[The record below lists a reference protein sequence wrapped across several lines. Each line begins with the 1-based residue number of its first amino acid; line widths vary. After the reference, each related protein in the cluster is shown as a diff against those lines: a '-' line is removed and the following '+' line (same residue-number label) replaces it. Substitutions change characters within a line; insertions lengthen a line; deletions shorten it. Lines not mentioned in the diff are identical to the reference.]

1 LKPIR
6 VHSLRNVDARSGAP
20 KIPRHDKTLAH
31 FGREYPKSTGD
42 VLINNCSSLLH
53 LRCNRVTGFP
63 SMKTGSPR
71 LSLAE
76 LQRRAAPA
84 RTSADIDEGATP
96 TLRDLTESLV
106 FSPGDG
112 RIWLNDQRMVL
123 WRSSTYGGLR
133 SELIATMGQEQARS
147 LLTRVGYAAGARD
160 AELVLKMWP
169 DSDPANVFHAGP
181 RMHKLEGIVRPETIT
196 FEFDISRGDFFAD
209 FWWHDSSEDDE
220 HIAAF
225 GIGTEPACWMQVGYA
240 SGYDSAFMGKMII
253 YREVECRSSGAD
265 ICRITGRPAEHW
277 NDPEQDLRYF
287 APDASAAQVRRA
299 LVPVVSDISRRRHGP
314 APGSSSTVAG
324 TATDLIGISSSF
336 SAARH
341 LIERVAPTQATVL
354 FTGASGV
361 GKELFAQ
368 TLHAVSPRAAGP
380 FVAINCAAIPDTLIE
395 SELFGVERGAYTGA
409 SASRPGRFE
418 RARGGTLFLDEI
430 ASLSFVAQGK
440 LLRALQE
447 RCIDRVGG
455 TKVIQVDVRV
465 VAATNVDLRD
475 EVAAGRFRE
484 DLFFRLN
491 VFPITLPPLK
501 ERRDDI
507 PLLMEAFLKRYCE
520 LHDRDVPGFTPR
532 AVQALLQY
540 HFPGNIRELQ
550 NLIERGV
557 IMVGP
562 DEPIDVHHLFRSG
575 ELKVANVMSLGAA
588 GRLIV
593 APQST
598 EEVMPSAPKPGI
610 PKGPEAAPKASG
622 KEVAEY
628 RRALVSARYNVAEAA
643 RRLGLTRAQLAYRLK
658 RYGLI

>member
-1 LKPIR
+1 MPTLK
-6 VHSLRNVDARSGAP
+6 
-20 KIPRHDKTLAH
+20 KTNT
-31 FGREYPKSTGD
+31 S
-42 VLINNCSSLLH
+42 
-53 LRCNRVTGFP
+53 
-63 SMKTGSPR
+63 R

-76 LQRRAAPA
+76 LQRRAGMT
-84 RTSADIDEGATP
+84 RTSADIDEGAAP
-96 TLRDLTESLV
+96 TLRDLTETLV

-123 WRSSTYGGLR
+123 WRSSTYGALR
-133 SELIATMGQEQARS
+133 SELIASMGQEQARS

-160 AELVLKMWP
+160 AELVRRMWP
-169 DSDPANVFHAGP
+169 DSDPANAFHAGP
-181 RMHKLEGIVRPETIT
+181 RMHKLEGIVRPETIS
-196 FEFDISRGDFFAD
+196 FEFDIARGDFFAD
-209 FWWHDSSEDDE
+209 YWWHESSEDDE

-240 SGYDSAFMGKMII
+240 SGYASAFMGKMII
-253 YREVECRSSGAD
+253 YREVTCRASGAD
-265 ICRITGRPAEHW
+265 MCRITGRPAEQW
-277 NDPEQDLRYF
+277 DQPELDQHYF
-287 APDASAAQVRRA
+287 APDASAARVRRA
-299 LVPVVSDISRRRHGP
+299 FVPVVSDISRRRHGHAAP
-314 APGSSSTVAG
+314 AGAG
-324 TATDLIGISSSF
+324 ASPPTPELIGISSSF

-368 TLHAVSPRAAGP
+368 TLHAISPRAAAS

-395 SELFGVERGAYTGA
+395 SELFGVERGAFTGA
-409 SASRPGRFE
+409 TSSRPGRFE

-447 RCIDRVGG
+447 RCIERVGG
-455 TKVIQVDVRV
+455 TKLINVDVRV

-507 PLLMEAFLKRYCE
+507 PLLMETFLKRYCE
-520 LHDRDVPGFTPR
+520 LHRRDVPGFTPR

-540 HFPGNIRELQ
+540 EFPGNIRELQ
-550 NLIERGV
+550 NLVERGV
-557 IMVGP
+557 IMVAP
-562 DEPIDVHHLFRSG
+562 DEPIDVHHLFRGG
-575 ELKVANVMSLGAA
+575 ELRNAQLLSVSEG
-588 GRLIV
+588 GRLIESAV
-593 APQST
+593 SADDPPART
-598 EEVMPSAPKPGI
+598 PNPSKAQPPTSRS
-610 PKGPEAAPKASG
+610 ASG
-622 KEVAEY
+622 KEAAEY

-643 RRLGLTRAQLAYRLK
+643 RRLGLSRAQLAYRLK
-658 RYGLI
+658 RHGLL